1 MPNKAKFIYEVSGSL
16 PKSRD
21 YLTSADPTIDAIRR
35 KRKRLGMFL
44 PSRNKVSNEVVGIR
58 NRLLERYPIELKEE
72 PLKGVQLT
80 VQAESKEKAD
90 QIIKSFTNDI
100 NRALYKKHGV
110 SELSCEYLPRL
121 TK

>member
-1 MPNKAKFIYEVSGSL
+1 MPNKPKFIYEVSGSL

-21 YLTSADPTIDAIRR
+21 YLTSGDPTIEAIRR

-58 NRLLERYPIELKEE
+58 NRLLERYPIELKIE

-90 QIIKSFTNDI
+90 QIIKNFTGDI
-100 NRALYKKHGV
+100 NRTLYKKHGV
-110 SELSCEYLPRL
+110 SELTCEYLPRM

>member
-21 YLTSADPTIDAIRR
+21 YLTSADPTIDTVRYKRR
-35 KRKRLGMFL
+35 LLGII
-44 PSRNKVSNEVVGIR
+44 PASRNKVSNEVVGIR
-58 NRLLERYPIELKEE
+58 NRLLERYPIELKIE
-72 PLKGVQLT
+72 PLKGVQLA

-90 QIIKSFTNDI
+90 QIIKSFTDDI

-110 SELSCEYLPRL
+110 SELTCEYLPRL
-121 TK
+121 AK